1 MRKRGRSYG
10 ARSRTARSV
19 RRKVPLP
26 KKKRT
31 TRSYARTNALA
42 VRKCMR
48 DVAYLKRASYGSVQ
62 KNLQVLTRP
71 LQPTGVQPC
80 FCVINDV
87 QADNPVSGAPGA
99 PWYQLNTGGAS
110 TVVSNFA
117 RNNDTFW
124 DSQNQDIVDTGKYY
138 LSALKLTFRVACIP
152 ENNVQIS
159 NRRVRIDI
167 FKQRSSALKT
177 PATFSDIQ
185 QLPSVNAQ
193 TRLSNMARPDL
204 NKFNPEFFDLIM
216 TKWVFLNPSK
226 TDGTDKGTGA
236 AIKYVSMDVPSK
248 YLGLV
253 TQQITDPSTPDDPSG
268 PGFGVSQ
275 MPISKRLWC
284 MVSSDIGNTVP
295 SPQFPDIQIT
305 CQRYCSFRDSIG
317 ASAL

>member
-1 MRKRGRSYG
+1 MVLFRRIYKCSLGLFSRRAFSPASVSSMTFKQTIPLRAPLG
-10 ARSRTARSV
+10 ALGTSST
-19 RRKVPLP
+19 
-26 KKKRT
+26 
-31 TRSYARTNALA
+31 LA
-42 VRKCMR
+42 VPPPSCPILLATTQLFGIPKIRISSI
-48 DVAYLKRASYGSVQ
+48 LASEY
-62 KNLQVLTRP
+62 
-71 LQPTGVQPC
+71 
-80 FCVINDV
+80 
-87 QADNPVSGAPGA
+87 
-99 PWYQLNTGGAS
+99 S
-110 TVVSNFA
+110 TVSPICAERISPCSAVC
-117 RNNDTFW
+117 R
-124 DSQNQDIVDTGKYY
+124 YY

-177 PATFSDIQ
+177 PSSISDIQ

-193 TRLSNMARPDL
+193 TRLANMARPDL

-236 AIKYVSMDVPSK
+236 AIKYVSINVPSK

-275 MPISKRLWC
+275 MPISKRVWA
-284 MVSSDIGNTVP
+284 MVSSDVGNTVP

-305 CQRYCSFRDSIG
+305 CQRYASFRDSIG
-317 ASAL
+317 SSAL

>member
-10 ARSRTARSV
+10 GRGRTARTV

-31 TRSYARTNALA
+31 QYTRTNALA

-48 DVAYLKRASYGSVQ
+48 DIAYLKRASYGSVQ

-71 LQPTGVQPC
+71 LQPVGVQPV

-87 QADNPVSGAPGA
+87 QADNPSSGAPGC

-117 RNNDTFW
+117 RNNSTFW
-124 DSQNQDIVDTGKYY
+124 DSQNADIVDTGKYY
-138 LSALKLTFRVACIP
+138 LSALKLTFRAECIP

-177 PATFSDIQ
+177 PSTISDIQ

-193 TRLSNMARPDL
+193 TRLANMARPDL
-204 NKFNPEFFDLIM
+204 NK
-216 TKWVFLNPSK
+216 
-226 TDGTDKGTGA
+226 
-236 AIKYVSMDVPSK
+236 
-248 YLGLV
+248 
-253 TQQITDPSTPDDPSG
+253 
-268 PGFGVSQ
+268 
-275 MPISKRLWC
+275 
-284 MVSSDIGNTVP
+284 
-295 SPQFPDIQIT
+295 
-305 CQRYCSFRDSIG
+305 
-317 ASAL
+317 